1 MSAKKRR
8 LKNGAIPSKNLPNI
22 KATSSGPRATQL
34 CDIEDNKLK
43 EPNNYERAPFKKM
56 LKDGANNSDSL
67 AECRACLQLCS
78 VEEQHNLFKFWDPP
92 WAGMQNTPA
101 EDLSKLACV
110 QISQTDAHSK
120 ILCQSCYKHLQNACQ
135 FVEIVKKADE
145 VLSLRI
151 GVNPHTPDSW
161 PKPIQVDKN
170 VPYDKVQIKDEIFSD
185 EETQQM
191 NEEDFSNVDVK
202 IEADDWPSQ
211 SVHIN
216 GIISLG
222 QLNKEMAEINGYLP
236 EVEQNGKTKGLTSE
250 GPITNG
256 VVNSKHDKADSFNTN
271 CLIVRVKEEPV
282 SDAES
287 ETNASD
293 LSLDCILCSKTFLSL
308 TGLKA
313 HVIAQHTYKTVR
325 RKTIDDAE
333 DNLLNYVCKIC
344 QRRFETSTDL
354 MVHETC
360 HNMCVCY
367 GCNTSFETFD
377 QLSQHRRSCK
387 SLKNSEVGKVLKLE
401 DVQRMANIA
410 QRILEVITKFTIFS
424 QNSEHGNID
433 ECYQALL
440 AVITQKEDSICDD
453 LSSDDDD
460 LYNLSDLESVDD
472 TLLEYNK
479 HFLSD
484 LDLQKKSS
492 KLIESS
498 VMEHNV
504 TSQTDDGFYSMEHS
518 FKAIGKLLSYPVVKI
533 TRLQS
538 PILQNYKSSYL
549 YDNQSDTA
557 SSYEDFEELDEFLLA
572 EDLLISID
580 KRADGVEKQMAKE
593 DDNQLSNS
601 EFSTLNTE
609 VDTSKD
615 LLLHSD
621 FNDIHEKSLS
631 SGFLPLNASN
641 SITEEENI
649 AILEFDD
656 DDDDFHSDNVAVC
669 LDILDKYVS
678 TENYENFGKSSSQ
691 TSSKVEL
698 KSSFA
703 LNVAN
708 TNLNPVANDE
718 IINLIDESNDIDNL
732 KKPCIVQ
739 PISVNINTSIGQ
751 IPKKITTGI
760 ASSALTLF
768 NINEP
773 RVIQN
778 ASITNANLVT
788 TPLGTSGDKTINYM
802 KNIAET
808 SCALKSNIINE
819 QCSSISAVLNKQT
832 ETGEMNLSNFYK
844 LHDNETHKIEKHTIK
859 KKAYVRA
866 TDVNISE
873 NNSKVQTA
881 KLSTSIIVECEN
893 DVIGCDNDKEPSSR
907 ELPSSVTCDA
917 NSQTFEPLSLPRL
930 VGVNNKFIFRYRST
944 RKIRRG
950 CKMDCKFS
958 CRKIFT
964 SHLRYNKFKDFWK
977 MDLSAQSKF
986 LDDNVVKKVSRKLL
1000 PRNRF
1005 FLPISNE
1012 SVRVCR
1018 KFIEDTFSILMLS
1031 YRKEL
1036 RKYNM
1041 SFDDYYSNV
1050 RKKDTKVLDC
1060 YKKQTLSKCVSTI
1073 HIFKENETNGD
1084 GDTKQWDDCVIK
1096 KTNNM
1101 AQRNYGAEKCCISSI
1116 HRDIKTNATSGDTP
1130 IVHYSMKNGHKK
1142 LVDQTR
1148 SEINKHMSEPNLK
1161 ICSKKS
1167 KFERVPTL
1175 RKNDSASGA
1184 SNIKKRYRFNN
1195 ITINVSTSD
1204 KVSFSRSNPYV
1215 KLIDV
1220 GFYTQL
1226 HSLDVPE
1233 TSSTNSTQT
1242 HSQLVQNI
1250 DISNLSLVQNV
1261 DPSPSYQSDKNNLSC
1276 RIDTDLDIP
1285 NKDSDSQSI
1294 LENEVKTNLP
1304 HSSFEDFQTSKDIN
1318 CQSILQEK
1326 LKTEMAHPSNENQQI
1341 SNVTNGRTLLKG
1353 EIKTKSLPLV
1363 IEEFQASDEKSNNYS
1378 TSHNIEGQDPCS
1390 FVEDLPKLYVKSNK
1404 QPLLNHPKI
1413 TNYQDST
1420 CHSPRN
1426 NIDDHLPHLPTEDSV
1441 PSNDGSNLEEEIE
1454 NKLPLSFN
1462 PNPQCTNDDSKCND
1476 MQNHIMRLSGEDLS
1490 NKESENE
1497 QSMAG
1502 EIEHNEDSS
1511 YHSDSARNISDD
1523 HLPHLPT
1530 EDSVPSNDGSNVEEE
1545 IENKLPLSLN
1555 PNPQCTN
1562 DDSKCDDMQNHI
1574 MRLSGEHLSNKASGN
1589 EQSMA
1594 GEIEHNEDSSYH
1606 SDSARNISDDHL
1618 PHLPTEDSV
1627 PSNDGSNVEEEIENK
1642 LPLSLNAN
1650 PQCTNDDSK
1659 CDDMQNHIMRLSG
1672 EHLSNKA
1679 SGNEQSMAG
1688 EIEHNEDSSYHSDSA
1703 RNISDDHLPH
1713 LPTED
1718 SVPSNDGSNL
1728 EEEIENTLP
1737 LSLNPNPQCT
1747 NDDSKCNDMQNHI
1760 MRLSGED
1767 LSNKES
1773 ENEQSIAVEIKHNE
1787 DSSCHSIRQDQ
1798 IKNHLPH
1805 ISNENLLKSN
1815 DESNGRSNLPLSSYI
1830 EITNAF
1836 CEDLCDSQI
1845 NYGDS
1850 NSQNIIHALNDDPQ
1864 TYAEASARPTI
1875 EEETSIETLTHPF
1888 HADLQ
1893 ICYEND
1899 PKIAQAFNRSNTF
1912 EHTNTNLQMGNK
1924 DIIKQQN
1931 VKTNLS
1937 HLTITNSLTYNKD
1950 NGESNCHSSSNIL
1963 ESQISIHESNYSQ
1976 MSSKCTVPE
1985 NTPEIY
1991 VEGLFHPESQLLIDA
2006 KRNLKQH
2013 YQKKSNHFKLQRII
2027 GKGHKFIFR
2036 YKVTRSL
2043 RPGCQHC
2050 TYKCTQVIG
2059 FDQRRVLF
2067 ENFWKMDIHAQTTY
2081 LNENVFL
2088 INPILG
2094 LHDINETRM
2103 KRNHK
2108 FFFTV
2113 YGKRF
2118 RVCKKFFLNTL
2129 SILMADLKND
2139 SSRLKVMRQRLNP
2152 YVKLIDIGF
2161 HKEPQPAIEDVS
2173 SVSNTSSGET
2183 SVSVSWN
2190 DSLDSY
2196 SELELYSLHTKI
2208 ELSNQLHNPPK
2219 KFMLEAINDNA
2230 FQSNSSDSQ
2239 SQSPVYAQLSTVDQH
2254 FDNEIVTNINSS
2266 NVEPCDKNTHLMK
2279 PHEINS
2285 IGPFITNVTQA
2296 GNKEQS
2302 FKAILNDWSKP
2313 QDLDKHK
2320 RAPFKCTTNSN
2331 QYSNKNCTHT
2341 IYMETKSDSFYE
2353 IGDKLKNMDICY
2365 ESSLDSANT
2374 SMLDLRQTISVPNF
2388 LDCDNHINTVY
2399 FDSETYERSD
2409 TEEFSKDSQ
2418 IQNDSALSSLSS
2430 AGTNPGVESQTDIQE
2445 DKVTDALQLSTQ
2457 KECAVYEL
2465 SKNIDSVFIETA
2477 QDINNAMNRSER
2489 QLDHRER
2496 GNTIPTTALTD
2507 SLPTFT
2513 ESINNGS
2520 TKLTNSV
2527 YVLNKINIS
2536 SIDQNTSVI
2545 NIDEERSLDTTE
2557 QHTNVIQDN
2566 TYLNEQLH
2574 PNQASDTSNISMES
2588 FKCSN
2593 LNIEISNQTYQSSSN
2608 TDSLT
2613 TETDGV
2619 VTPIQDKNNS
2629 NNGVTL
2635 LSDLDVQNQNYHN
2648 TKVNP
2653 SSSPEGT
2660 SFTYTDFY
2668 NSSSEDPESNEM
2680 QLINDNRLESDYAQ
2694 LSNVYEPTRVES
2706 YLITKDTYYGTE
2718 SSCSQFSYDTRSTMN
2733 CSKSSLDFYPS
2744 FDSQNVIENVECDVP
2759 QSFESILNDW
2769 AS

>member
-1413 TNYQDST
+1413 TNYQD
-1420 CHSPRN
+1420 N
-1426 NIDDHLPHLPTEDSV
+1426 
-1441 PSNDGSNLEEEIE
+1441 
-1454 NKLPLSFN
+1454 
-1462 PNPQCTNDDSKCND
+1462 
-1476 MQNHIMRLSGEDLS
+1476 
-1490 NKESENE
+1490 
-1497 QSMAG
+1497 
-1502 EIEHNEDSS
+1502 
-1511 YHSDSARNISDD
+1511 
-1523 HLPHLPT
+1523 
-1530 EDSVPSNDGSNVEEE
+1530 
-1545 IENKLPLSLN
+1545 
-1555 PNPQCTN
+1555 
-1562 DDSKCDDMQNHI
+1562 
-1574 MRLSGEHLSNKASGN
+1574 
-1589 EQSMA
+1589 
-1594 GEIEHNEDSSYH
+1594 
-1606 SDSARNISDDHL
+1606 
-1618 PHLPTEDSV
+1618 
-1627 PSNDGSNVEEEIENK
+1627 
-1642 LPLSLNAN
+1642 
-1650 PQCTNDDSK
+1650 
-1659 CDDMQNHIMRLSG
+1659 
-1672 EHLSNKA
+1672 
-1679 SGNEQSMAG
+1679 
-1688 EIEHNEDSSYHSDSA
+1688 
-1703 RNISDDHLPH
+1703 
-1713 LPTED
+1713 
-1718 SVPSNDGSNL
+1718 
-1728 EEEIENTLP
+1728 
-1737 LSLNPNPQCT
+1737 
-1747 NDDSKCNDMQNHI
+1747 
-1760 MRLSGED
+1760 

>member
-1 MSAKKRR
+1 
-8 LKNGAIPSKNLPNI
+8 
-22 KATSSGPRATQL
+22 
-34 CDIEDNKLK
+34 
-43 EPNNYERAPFKKM
+43 M

-78 VEEQHNLFKFWDPP
+78 VEEQHNLFKYWDPP
-92 WAGMQNTPA
+92 WAGMENTPA

-185 EETQQM
+185 EETPQI

-271 CLIVRVKEEPV
+271 CLIVRVKDEPV

-287 ETNASD
+287 ETNHSD

-325 RKTIDDAE
+325 RKAKDDAE

-387 SLKNSEVGKVLKLE
+387 SLNNSEVGKVLKLE

-498 VMEHNV
+498 VMEHNII
-504 TSQTDDGFYSMEHS
+504 SQTDDDFYSMEPS

-533 TRLQS
+533 TRLES

-549 YDNQSDTA
+549 YDNHSDTV

-572 EDLLISID
+572 SEDLLISID
-580 KRADGVEKQMAKE
+580 KRAVGVEKQMAKE

-631 SGFLPLNASN
+631 SGFLSLNASN
-641 SITEEENI
+641 SIAEKENI

-678 TENYENFGKSSSQ
+678 DGTENDENFGKSSCQ
-691 TSSKVEL
+691 TSSMDEL

-703 LNVAN
+703 LNFAN

-718 IINLIDESNDIDNL
+718 IINLIDESDNDIDNF
-732 KKPCIVQ
+732 KKPK
-739 PISVNINTSIGQ
+739 PTINTSIGQ

-802 KNIAET
+802 KNITET

-832 ETGEMNLSNFYK
+832 ETGKMNLCNFYK

-866 TDVNISE
+866 DVNISE

-907 ELPSSVTCDA
+907 ELPSSVICDA

-950 CKMDCKFS
+950 CKMDCKFR
-958 CRKIFT
+958 CRKIFS
-964 SHLRYNKFKDFWK
+964 SHLRYNIFKDFWK

-986 LDDNVVKKVSRKLL
+986 LDDNVVKKVSRTL

-1031 YRKEL
+1031 CRKEL

-1050 RKKDTKVLDC
+1050 RKRDTKVLDC
-1060 YKKQTLSKCVSTI
+1060 YKKQPLSKCVSSI
-1073 HIFKENETNGD
+1073 DIFKENETNGD

-1130 IVHYSMKNGHKK
+1130 IVHYSMKNGHKR
-1142 LVDQTR
+1142 LVDQTG
-1148 SEINKHMSEPNLK
+1148 SEINKNMSEPNLK
-1161 ICSKKS
+1161 IS
-1167 KFERVPTL
+1167 
-1175 RKNDSASGA
+1175 KNDSASGA

-1363 IEEFQASDEKSNNYS
+1363 IEEFQASDEESNNYS

-1390 FVEDLPKLYVKSNK
+1390 FVEDLPKSYVKSNK

-1426 NIDDHLPHLPTEDSV
+1426 NIDDHLPHLPTEDLV
-1441 PSNDGSNLEEEIE
+1441 PSNEGSNLQDEIE
-1454 NKLPLSFN
+1454 NKLPLSLN
-1462 PNPQCTNDDSKCND
+1462 SNPQCTNEDSCND
-1476 MQNHIMRLSGEDLS
+1476 MQNHIMRLSGEDLT
-1490 NKESENE
+1490 NK
-1497 QSMAG
+1497 
-1502 EIEHNEDSS
+1502 
-1511 YHSDSARNISDD
+1511 
-1523 HLPHLPT
+1523 
-1530 EDSVPSNDGSNVEEE
+1530 
-1545 IENKLPLSLN
+1545 K
-1555 PNPQCTN
+1555 
-1562 DDSKCDDMQNHI
+1562 
-1574 MRLSGEHLSNKASGN
+1574 
-1589 EQSMA
+1589 
-1594 GEIEHNEDSSYH
+1594 
-1606 SDSARNISDDHL
+1606 
-1618 PHLPTEDSV
+1618 
-1627 PSNDGSNVEEEIENK
+1627 
-1642 LPLSLNAN
+1642 
-1650 PQCTNDDSK
+1650 
-1659 CDDMQNHIMRLSG
+1659 
-1672 EHLSNKA
+1672 
-1679 SGNEQSMAG
+1679 
-1688 EIEHNEDSSYHSDSA
+1688 
-1703 RNISDDHLPH
+1703 
-1713 LPTED
+1713 
-1718 SVPSNDGSNL
+1718 
-1728 EEEIENTLP
+1728 
-1737 LSLNPNPQCT
+1737 
-1747 NDDSKCNDMQNHI
+1747 
-1760 MRLSGED
+1760 
-1767 LSNKES
+1767 S
-1773 ENEQSIAVEIKHNE
+1773 ENEQSIAVEIEHNE
-1787 DSSCHSIRQDQ
+1787 DSSCHSIIQDQ

-1815 DESNGRSNLPLSSYI
+1815 DESNGRRNLPVTSNI
-1830 EITNAF
+1830 QITNAV

-1850 NSQNIIHALNDDPQ
+1850 NSQNIIHPLNDDPQ
-1864 TYAEASARPTI
+1864 NYAEASARPTI

-1899 PKIAQAFNRSNTF
+1899 PKIAQDFNRSNTF

-1924 DIIKQQN
+1924 DIIQQQN

-1937 HLTITNSLTYNKD
+1937 NLTITNSLTYNKD
-1950 NGESNCHSSSNIL
+1950 NGESNCHSSSNSL

-1976 MSSKCTVPE
+1976 MSSKCSVPE

-1991 VEGLFHPESQLLIDA
+1991 VEGLFHPESQLLIDP
-2006 KRNLKQH
+2006 KINLKQH

-2152 YVKLIDIGF
+2152 HVKLIDIGF

-2183 SVSVSWN
+2183 SVSISWN

-2196 SELELYSLHTKI
+2196 SELELFSLHTKI
-2208 ELSNQLHNPPK
+2208 ELSNLLHNPPK
-2219 KFMLEAINDNA
+2219 NFRSEAINDNA
-2230 FQSNSSDSQ
+2230 FQSNSSDFQ

-2254 FDNEIVTNINSS
+2254 FDKEIVTNIYSS
-2266 NVEPCDKNTHLMK
+2266 NVIRTELCDKNTHLMK

-2296 GNKEQS
+2296 GNEEQS

-2313 QDLDKHK
+2313 QDIDKHK

-2341 IYMETKSDSFYE
+2341 TYIETKSDSFYE

-2365 ESSLDSANT
+2365 ESSLDSAI
-2374 SMLDLRQTISVPNF
+2374 LDLRQTISVPNF
-2388 LDCDNHINTVY
+2388 LDCDNHINTVS
-2399 FDSETYERSD
+2399 FDSEPYERSD
-2409 TEEFSKDSQ
+2409 TEEFSKDS
-2418 IQNDSALSSLSS
+2418 ALSSISS

-2457 KECAVYEL
+2457 KECAVQEL
-2465 SKNIDSVFIETA
+2465 SKNIDSVLIATA
-2477 QDINNAMNRSER
+2477 QQNINNAMNRSER

-2496 GNTIPTTALTD
+2496 GNTISTTALTD

-2520 TKLTNSV
+2520 TQLTNSV

-2536 SIDQNTSVI
+2536 SKDQNTSVI
-2545 NIDEERSLDTTE
+2545 NIDEERSLDTIE
-2557 QHTNVIQDN
+2557 EHTNVIQDN

-2574 PNQASDTSNISMES
+2574 PNQASDTCDISMES

-2593 LNIEISNQTYQSSSN
+2593 LNIEISNQTNQSSSN
-2608 TDSLT
+2608 TDSLA

-2619 VTPIQDKNNS
+2619 VTPIQDKNNL

-2635 LSDLDVQNQNYHN
+2635 LSDLDVQNQNYHS

-2653 SSSPEGT
+2653 CSSPEGT
-2660 SFTYTDFY
+2660 SFTYTDFC
-2668 NSSSEDPESNEM
+2668 NSSSEDSVSTEM

-2694 LSNVYEPTRVES
+2694 LSNVYEPTCVES
-2706 YLITKDTYYGTE
+2706 YTITKDTYYDTE
-2718 SSCSQFSYDTRSTMN
+2718 SSCSQFAYDTQSTIN
-2733 CSKSSLDFYPS
+2733 CSQSSLDFYPS